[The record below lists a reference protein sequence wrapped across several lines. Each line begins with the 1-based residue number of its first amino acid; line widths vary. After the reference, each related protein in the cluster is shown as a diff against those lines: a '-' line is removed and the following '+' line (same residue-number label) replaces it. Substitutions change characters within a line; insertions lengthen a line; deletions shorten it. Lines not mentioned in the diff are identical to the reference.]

1 VARGVTDDMIDS
13 KNGIKAGPD
22 ALADLMMEYDRVLS
36 F

>member
-1 VARGVTDDMIDS
+1 VARGVTDDMIAS
-13 KNGIKAGPD
+13 KNGETAGPD